1 MLLAIDIGNSNIVW
15 GLFDRR
21 TLKGHWRLA
30 TDPRKT
36 SDEYGILFSNLLATV
51 GVKPEQISGAVI
63 SSVVP
68 ILTRPFE
75 TMAQTFF
82 GQVPLVISCDTD
94 TGLTL
99 RYANPKEI
107 GSDRLVNAAAAY
119 ERYRADLII
128 VDFGTATTFCAVTKA
143 GEYLGGVIAPGLG
156 ISADALFSR
165 TAQLPKVEL
174 VRPKSVIG
182 RDTAS
187 SIQSGLVYGYAGLLH
202 GSFFPGGRDRRT
214 VHDHRSRI
222 SNDSRS
228 ASPAD
233 LGWPRTALPAKSRRR
248 LKSLLRTRT
257 TLAFFTHTGRSPTKQ
272 IS

>member
-15 GLFDRR
+15 GLFDGR

-36 SDEYGILFSNLLATV
+36 SDEYGILFSNLLATA

-68 ILTRPFE
+68 TLTRPFE

-119 ERYRADLII
+119 ERYRTDLII

-187 SIQSGLVYGYAGLLH
+187 SIQSGLVYGYAGLVDEIVRRLEQELGH
-202 GSFFPGGRDRRT
+202 SSLVVATGGLSAIIAPESRT
-214 VHDHRSRI
+214 IREVRPLLTLDGLELLYRRSR
-222 SNDSRS
+222 
-228 ASPAD
+228 
-233 LGWPRTALPAKSRRR
+233 GE
-248 LKSLLRTRT
+248 
-257 TLAFFTHTGRSPTKQ
+257 G
-272 IS
+272 

>member
-15 GLFDRR
+15 GLFDGR
-21 TLKGHWRLA
+21 TLKGHWRLG
-30 TDPRKT
+30 TDARKT
-36 SDEYGILFSNLLATV
+36 SDEYGILFSNLLAAA

-68 ILTRPFE
+68 ALTRPFE

-187 SIQSGLVYGYAGLLH
+187 SIQSGLVYGYAGLVDEIVRRMEQELGH
-202 GSFFPGGRDRRT
+202 SSLVVATGGLSAIIAPESRT
-214 VHDHRSRI
+214 IREVRPLLTLDGLELLYRRSR
-222 SNDSRS
+222 
-228 ASPAD
+228 
-233 LGWPRTALPAKSRRR
+233 GE
-248 LKSLLRTRT
+248 
-257 TLAFFTHTGRSPTKQ
+257 G
-272 IS
+272 